1 MSRKIIADGV
11 YKPLAGF
18 VTRLTENITYKT
30 TYLPIDEVSYQILLN
45 NLAEGDYSF
54 LEIRDGN
61 VIEVVKVI
69 NFCDNIVIER
79 GEELTMP
86 LSFRC
91 GIVVAFVQPMQGV
104 KDPVCQMN
112 ESDCNEV

>member
-1 MSRKIIADGV
+1 MSEYGKYIS
-11 YKPLAGF
+11 LAGF

-30 TYLPIDEVSYQILLN
+30 THLPIDEVSYHILLD

-61 VIEVVKVI
+61 AIEVVKVI
-69 NFCDNIVIER
+69 NFCDKIVIER
-79 GEELTMP
+79 GQELTKP

-91 GIVVAFVQPMQGV
+91 GIGVAFVQTMQGV
-104 KDPVCQMN
+104 KDAVCQMN
-112 ESDCNEV
+112 ESDCNE

>member
-18 VTRLTENITYKT
+18 VTRLTDNITYKT
-30 TYLPIDEVSYQILLN
+30 RHLPIDDDNYQVLLD
-45 NLAEGDYSF
+45 NLADDDYSF

-61 VIEVVKVI
+61 AIEVVKVI
-69 NFCDNIVIER
+69 NFCGKIVIER
-79 GEELTMP
+79 GQELTKP

-91 GIVVAFVQPMQGV
+91 GIGVAFIQTMQGV
-104 KDPVCQMN
+104 KDIVCQMN
-112 ESDCNEV
+112 ESDCQ

>member
-30 TYLPIDEVSYQILLN
+30 TYLPIDESGYQLLLD
-45 NLAEGDYSF
+45 NLADDDYSF

-61 VIEVVKVI
+61 AIEVVKVI
-69 NFCDNIVIER
+69 NFCDKIMIER
-79 GEELTMP
+79 GAEQTRP
-86 LSFRC
+86 QSFRC
-91 GIVVAFVQPMQGV
+91 GIGVAFVKTMQGV
-104 KDPVCQMN
+104 KDTVCQMN
-112 ESDCNEV
+112 ESDCNAV

>member
-18 VTRLTENITYKT
+18 VARLTENITYKT
-30 TYLPIDEVSYQILLN
+30 RHLPIDEVSYQILLD
-45 NLAEGDYSF
+45 NLADDDYSF

-61 VIEVVKVI
+61 AIEVVKVI
-69 NFCDNIVIER
+69 NFCDKIVIER
-79 GEELTMP
+79 GKELTKP

-91 GIVVAFVQPMQGV
+91 GIGVAFVQTMQGV
-104 KDPVCQMN
+104 KDTVCQMN
-112 ESDCNEV
+112 ESDCNE

>member
-1 MSRKIIADGV
+1 MGRKIIADGV

-45 NLAEGDYSF
+45 NLAQGDYSF

-61 VIEVVKVI
+61 AIEVVKVI
-69 NFCDNIVIER
+69 NFCDKREYKINIFSWEI
-79 GEELTMP
+79 
-86 LSFRC
+86 
-91 GIVVAFVQPMQGV
+91 AFFQHV
-104 KDPVCQMN
+104 KCIII
-112 ESDCNEV
+112 

>member
-45 NLAEGDYSF
+45 NLAQGDYSF

-61 VIEVVKVI
+61 AIEVVKVI
-69 NFCDNIVIER
+69 NFCDKIVIER
-79 GEELTMP
+79 GQELTKP

-91 GIVVAFVQPMQGV
+91 GIGVAFVQTMQGV
-104 KDPVCQMN
+104 KDTACQLKEN
-112 ESDCNEV
+112 DCDEI

>member
-1 MSRKIIADGV
+1 MSHKIIADGV

-30 TYLPIDEVSYQILLN
+30 AYLPIDEASYQILLET
-45 NLAEGDYSF
+45 LAEGDYSF

-61 VIEVVKVI
+61 AIEVVKVI
-69 NFCDNIVIER
+69 NFCDKIAIER
-79 GEELTMP
+79 GQELTKP

-91 GIVVAFVQPMQGV
+91 GIGVAFVQTMQSV
-104 KDPVCQMN
+104 KDTICQM
-112 ESDCNEV
+112 EHCE

>member
-1 MSRKIIADGV
+1 MSRKIVADGV

-30 TYLPIDEVSYQILLN
+30 AHLPIDEVSYQILLD

-61 VIEVVKVI
+61 AIEVVKVI
-69 NFCDNIVIER
+69 NFCDKIVIER
-79 GEELTMP
+79 GQELTKP
-86 LSFRC
+86 LSFLC
-91 GIVVAFVQPMQGV
+91 GTGVSFQLTMQGV
-104 KDPVCQMN
+104 KDTVCQMEN
-112 ESDCNEV
+112 CDDV

>member
-30 TYLPIDEVSYQILLN
+30 AYLPIDEVSHQILLN

-61 VIEVVKVI
+61 EAEVVKVI
-69 NFCDNIVIER
+69 NFCDKIVIER
-79 GEELTMP
+79 GQELTKT

-91 GIVVAFVQPMQGV
+91 GIVVVFVKTMQRV
-104 KDPVCQMN
+104 IKTVCQM
-112 ESDCNEV
+112 DL

>member
-30 TYLPIDEVSYQILLN
+30 AYLPIDEASYQILLET
-45 NLAEGDYSF
+45 LAEGDYSF

-61 VIEVVKVI
+61 AIEVVKVI
-69 NFCDNIVIER
+69 NFCDKIVIER
-79 GEELTMP
+79 GQELTKP

-91 GIVVAFVQPMQGV
+91 GIGVAFTQTMQSV
-104 KDPVCQMN
+104 KDTICQM
-112 ESDCNEV
+112 EHCE

>member
-1 MSRKIIADGV
+1 MGRKIIADGV

-61 VIEVVKVI
+61 AVEVVKVI
-69 NFCDNIVIER
+69 NFCDKIVIER
-79 GEELTMP
+79 GQELTKP

-91 GIVVAFVQPMQGV
+91 GIGVAFVKTMQGV
-104 KDPVCQMN
+104 KDTVCQLN
-112 ESDCNEV
+112 ENDCNEV